1 MDTTT
6 SDEPSKADENAEES
20 IELARLKKLKLSES
34 PTCVICVER

>member
-1 MDTTT
+1 MDTST
-6 SDEPSKADENAEES
+6 SDETSKVEENTEES